1 MSREQPNKSG
11 RSSKHEAVYALA
23 DIRERYPRIKTADIE
38 QFAPVY
44 YPVAMVEMLLE
55 EQTFEDFETVHL
67 AVLRL
72 IALGISDYKLIA
84 QTLGLSASYVFKV
97 MHLLTGYGHITD
109 AGLTE
114 LGRESLQ
121 QQKKIITTDTL
132 QKFQVDALNGMLL
145 KTQQAV
151 AGNMLNSKDETITM
165 IGHLNYLDGMD
176 SQSLSRQLTGG
187 NCENYLNQ
195 KSGVLHTN
203 VRRIKAARCTEIKYA
218 KCYLLKLRGCTQP
231 IIFAKRYNRMAQELK
246 QRFPWQP
253 FSIRDAAAA
262 RRYGMESDIP
272 VSTQLAVE
280 YVQQL
285 YQMLKSQASGPRF
298 NLEEQVTKAL
308 TYGTPFRVDLLEIR
322 LGMDYSTGIDR
333 TTVYVPEKAVVK
345 FSGELVNILLGISLD
360 DEYLI
365 TDQWLYGQIVSVRSR
380 DAKLLALARLLSDKI
395 AAHGQKE
402 VSRTLRNRFRDLEN
416 DPKLTEKMIACLQE
430 IRTTE
435 E

>member
-1 MSREQPNKSG
+1 MSKEQSNKPGKSN
-11 RSSKHEAVYALA
+11 KHEAVYALA
-23 DIRERYPRIKTADIE
+23 DIRERYPRIRTADIE
-38 QFAPVY
+38 RFAPVY

-72 IALGISDYKLIA
+72 ISLGIRDYKLIA
-84 QTLGLSASYVFKV
+84 QTLSLSASYVFKV
-97 MHLLTGYGHITD
+97 MHLLTGYGHISD
-109 AGLTE
+109 AGLTD

-132 QKFQVDALNGMLL
+132 QKFQVDALNGRLL

-176 SQSLSRQLTGG
+176 AQTLSAQLTGG

-218 KCYLLKLRGCTQP
+218 KCYLLKLRGCINP
-231 IIFAKRYNRMAQELK
+231 IIFAKRYNRMAQDLK

-253 FSIRDAAAA
+253 FSAQDLATA
-262 RRYGMESDIP
+262 RRYGLDADTP
-272 VSTQLAVE
+272 VNTPLATE
-280 YVQQL
+280 YVHQL
-285 YQMLKSQASGPRF
+285 YQMLKNQSSGPKF
-298 NLEEQVTKAL
+298 NLEEQVAKAL
-308 TYGTPFRVDLLEIR
+308 AHSTPFQADLLDIR
-322 LGMDYSTGIDR
+322 LGMDHTTGLER

-345 FSGELVNILLGISLD
+345 FSGELVNLLAGISRD

-365 TDQWLYGQIVSVRSR
+365 TDQWLYGHIVSVRVR
-380 DAKLLALARLLSDKI
+380 DARLRILAGLLSDKI
-395 AAHGQKE
+395 AACGQKE
-402 VSRTLRNRFRDLEN
+402 VSRHLRSRFRDQDN
-416 DPKLTEKMIACLQE
+416 DPKLTEKMIACVQE
-430 IRTTE
+430 IKASAE
-435 E
+435 